1 MYGVK
6 QAGRLWGIFLKKV
19 ILDEGGK
26 QTDADA
32 CVFTFGI
39 GDTLVI
45 VEIHVDDILF
55 VGPILEVVLGVKA
68 RISKHLEVQDLGVV
82 SDYLG
87 MKVRWRDGFVSL
99 SNPRHTDGV
108 IHDFGLAD
116 CKPNVTPMAPRT
128 VLCGGEALGQGN
140 RYAEL
145 VGSLL
150 FLANQTRPYIAFA
163 VGKLVRRVSAP
174 TEGDMVAAKAM
185 VRYLKG
191 TRTMGLVYGQP
202 CELAGWVDADFAGD
216 TETRKCTT
224 GFLFTLHGG
233 AISWRSRLQNIVL
246 NSTAEAEYVAAS
258 DAVKESLWLR
268 KVVDTVGEDS
278 GPVVFG
284 EDNQACI
291 TMAGQ
296 PSSSSNTKHVDV
308 R

>member
-1 MYGVK
+1 MAPG
-6 QAGRLWGIFLKKV
+6 
-19 ILDEGGK
+19 
-26 QTDADA
+26 T
-32 CVFTFGI
+32 
-39 GDTLVI
+39 
-45 VEIHVDDILF
+45 
-55 VGPILEVVLGVKA
+55 VLG
-68 RISKHLEVQDLGVV
+68 
-82 SDYLG
+82 
-87 MKVRWRDGFVSL
+87 
-99 SNPRHTDGV
+99 
-108 IHDFGLAD
+108 
-116 CKPNVTPMAPRT
+116 
-128 VLCGGEALGQGN
+128 GGEALGEGN

-150 FLANQTRPYIAFA
+150 FLANQTRPDIAFA
-163 VGKLVRRVSAP
+163 VGKLARRVSAP
-174 TEGDMVAAKAM
+174 TEGDMVAAKAV

-216 TETRKCTT
+216 TETRKSTT

-308 R
+308 RYHHVRSAVANGEVLLVYVPTGEMPADGFTKALPGPPFKAFRLMLGVVEVGE